1 MHMLSQAEPGQLAA
15 VLGSCVRQLLAQG
28 SHLQTL
34 LSITD
39 HVAAAAANSSGTSP
53 QEQVSSYLLDV
64 LREAVQAAEPQPDS
78 SHQPNTGLATAV
90 VGCLEAPGLAADRAA
105 FLAGLRSSAWAVL
118 EAAAA
123 ADAEPDSRLLAL
135 MAQVSSGT
143 VQSRSAA
150 AWLHPLAH

>member
-34 LSITD
+34 LSIAD

-53 QEQVSSYLLDV
+53 QEQVSSYLLDA
-64 LREAVQAAEPQPDS
+64 LREAVQPAEPQPDS
-78 SHQPNTGLATAV
+78 SHQPNTGLAAAV

-143 VQSRSAA
+143 MQSRSAA